1 MSDYTE
7 DQELEFINSLYDN
20 ANDQLQEVYQE
31 KKQNRDNLLAEIAKV
46 LLVYTIIDGLMSM
59 ARKDIKKEYTKFAKM
74 VKDFSEKQV
83 KTAEKVMDDILNDT
97 VKNTYDFYS
106 YNAGLKDV
114 QKIVDANFKG
124 KHFSERIWDNE
135 QETAKVLHKKVNDF
149 LHGNINVNVIK
160 KDIEKTFDTSAYNA
174 RRLIET
180 EVNRCEDAA
189 FKRFCKETGVKKV
202 RRNEVMDRKTCS
214 VCRAIDG
221 KTYNLKDAPSV
232 IHPLCRGFN
241 TIEE

>member
-7 DQELEFINSLYDN
+7 DQELEFINGLYDD

-31 KKQNRDNLLAEIAKV
+31 KKQDRDSLLVEIAKI
-46 LLVYTIIDGLMSM
+46 LLIYEIVDNVMDM
-59 ARKDIKKEYTKFAKM
+59 ARKEIKKEYAKFSKM
-74 VKDFSEKQV
+74 IKDFSGKQV
-83 KTAEKVMDDILNDT
+83 KTTKKVMDDILNNT

-106 YNAGLKDV
+106 YNANLKDV

-124 KHFSERIWDNE
+124 KHFSTRIWDNE

-149 LHGNINVNVIK
+149 LHGNINVNTIK

-174 RRLIET
+174 RRLVET
-180 EVNRCEDAA
+180 EVNRCENEA
-189 FKRFCKETGVKKV
+189 FKRFCRETGVKKV

-214 VCRAIDG
+214 ICRAVDG
-221 KTYNLKDAPSV
+221 KIYGLKDALDV

>member
-7 DQELEFINSLYDN
+7 DQELEFINGLYDD

-31 KKQNRDNLLAEIAKV
+31 KKQDRDSLLVEIAKI
-46 LLVYTIIDGLMSM
+46 LLIYEIVDNVMDM
-59 ARKDIKKEYTKFAKM
+59 ARKEIKKEYAKFSKM
-74 VKDFSEKQV
+74 IKDFSGKQV
-83 KTAEKVMDDILNDT
+83 KTTKKVMDDILNNT

-106 YNAGLKDV
+106 YNVGLKDV

-135 QETAKVLHKKVNDF
+135 QETARVLHKKINNF
-149 LHGNINVNVIK
+149 LHGNINVNAIK
-160 KDIEKTFDTSAYNA
+160 KSIEKTFDTSAYNA
-174 RRLIET
+174 RRLVET
-180 EVNRCEDAA
+180 EVNRCENEA
-189 FKRFCKETGVKKV
+189 FKRFCRETGVKKV

-214 VCRAIDG
+214 ICRPLDG
-221 KTYNLKDAPSV
+221 KIYNLKDAPGP
-232 IHPLCRGFN
+232 IHPCCRGYN